1 MLSIFEGIMSQSTST
16 NNQSK
21 LNSTEIVGLIDE
33 QLNLMQQQLDIVKND
48 VDNQDNLNKLMSICG
63 GVIDNMNV
71 DNVDTDEVEEFVDY
85 EWDLVGYHA
94 DKPVQPD
101 FGQPSP
107 NAPKGSFNFGKASSS
122 SSSSSCSSSFSFGAP
137 KKCKAT
143 TAKGLPCARGAK
155 VEGLCTQHFKLG
167 QSNIHVH
174 VCNKDDNKS
183 HNMAKTKLKIQDDK
197 VLQCAATTKKGK
209 RCSNKARFSGFCG
222 LHKKNSDDVIDHLD
236 NIMNQ
241 MNL

>member
-1 MLSIFEGIMSQSTST
+1 MLILMFRVRAHSNSDHVQFRSHTRILVLPNCTTFIPYSPPPPSPIFLLVCPIS
-16 NNQSK
+16 
-21 LNSTEIVGLIDE
+21 LI
-33 QLNLMQQQLDIVKND
+33 LV
-48 VDNQDNLNKLMSICG
+48 
-63 GVIDNMNV
+63 NV
-71 DNVDTDEVEEFVDY
+71 DNVDTDEEEEFEDY
-85 EWDLVGYHA
+85 EWDLEGYHA